1 MHLGADFLKWKFLGQ
16 TVIAYAVLQGIA
28 KFHSRKVVVVLFQ
41 TNKQCMWMPISPE
54 LHQQNMLSNL
64 LILTYQISEKWYLDV
79 NFIVA
84 L

>member
-1 MHLGADFLKWKFLGQ
+1 MEFLCQ
-16 TVIAYAVLQGIA
+16 TVSAYVVLQGIA

-41 TNKQCMWMPISPE
+41 TNKQCMLMPTSPE

-64 LILTYQISEKWYLDV
+64 LILAYQIGEKWYLDV
-79 NFIVA
+79 NFITV